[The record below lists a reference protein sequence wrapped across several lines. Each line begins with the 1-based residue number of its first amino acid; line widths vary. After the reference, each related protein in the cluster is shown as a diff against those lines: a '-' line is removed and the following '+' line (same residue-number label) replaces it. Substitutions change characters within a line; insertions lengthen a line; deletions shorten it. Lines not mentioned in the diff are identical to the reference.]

1 MHDQDIEPLNA
12 LVQAQLA
19 RSAKTRLQVAAQQRH
34 LKPATLTRVIIMEWL
49 DANEPVAPVGAPW
62 QTQVMSSGEVTHHD

>member
-19 RSAKTRLQVAAQQRH
+19 RSAKSRLQAAAQRRH

-49 DANEPVAPVGAPW
+49 DTNEPAAPVIAPW
-62 QTQVMSSGEVTHHD
+62 QVITPGEVTHHG